1 MRVAS
6 AAAVA
11 EPAIEPSVPPTP
23 MKPNIRFACSLLN
36 VSAIRHQKIDVLNS
50 ANTVVHTKNVRD
62 VQTSTDD
69 PSLAGQK
76 RSTT

>member
-6 AAAVA
+6 AAVVA
-11 EPAIEPSVPPTP
+11 DPMIEPSVPPTP
-23 MKPNIRFACSLLN
+23 MKPNRRLACSLLN

-50 ANTVVHTKNVRD
+50 ANTVVHTKNARPI
-62 VQTSTDD
+62 QTSTVE
-69 PSLAGQK
+69 PSAADTK